1 MPRGTPTWRA
11 ESLVLKGLPP
21 QGPALLE
28 QLGSSLQEQDAGGSH
43 ARSGT
48 FLEPQ
53 QQVRLGSIAPCSRDP
68 ALPGALRIC
77 RTSRFRHYH
86 IKEKEIISG
95 ARSLECAIVL
105 HRRPAE
111 QTCQRGHGNP
121 GNPDTGYAS
130 KVEVS
135 TPSVVE
141 VDLGHTAMLPC
152 SFFILPDSNITYVY
166 WSYIPRSS
174 RTKVYSWVQGKVF
187 VDDSPYV
194 GRVSMDDTFTLAIT
208 QTTLQDARVFVC
220 QVGAGSLGVGEN
232 RTELRVYKAPEP
244 PEIHANEAGI
254 SVGTRESQEIAECVV
269 RNSFPGPNIT
279 WLKDGHRLHPEDDKV
294 KIMDTRTQE
303 ASGLFTARSRLLAH
317 VPRQDR
323 HAYFQCQAHYL
334 LAGGD
339 RQAQSPKVQV
349 HIFYPTENVSLAID
363 APRPQV
369 KEGDHV
375 ALRCQGDGNPPP
387 EYSFF
392 RVQNNTATGE
402 EEEQELS
409 GKADK
414 GVLSLGKV
422 HKENTGH
429 YRCKGLDLDTMET
442 LTADAELVVNYI
454 EGLKVTKESP
464 EPVLEGHNL
473 TLTCEA
479 RGSRPLAF
487 HWHKD
492 KKGKALGSGQQ
503 LQLSNIMREAAG
515 NYICEVTMP
524 GVQGLS
530 RNKQVLVVVYGKPQV
545 SVEKPGVPVQE
556 NELVTLTC
564 TALAQPEPSITW
576 SANGT
581 VQNRTENYSVV
592 SNLTVQVTS
601 KLMRSGINCTATNYL
616 GVVTHHVHLERR
628 MTPTT
633 PTTTAPAGNA
643 TAEQKPQ
650 ESKGVIIVAVIVCIL
665 VLAVL
670 GAVLYFLHKK
680 GKIPC
685 GRTGKQDITK
695 PDARKDEVVVEV
707 KSDKLPEEAGLL
719 QATNGDQKPAGDQGE
734 KYIDLRH

>member
-1 MPRGTPTWRA
+1 MVGIRERWIRA
-11 ESLVLKGLPP
+11 SGGLQSWARRAAARP
-21 QGPALLE
+21 GLGAL
-28 QLGSSLQEQDAGGSH
+28 
-43 ARSGT
+43 
-48 FLEPQ
+48 Q
-53 QQVRLGSIAPCSRDP
+53 QQ
-68 ALPGALRIC
+68 
-77 RTSRFRHYH
+77 
-86 IKEKEIISG
+86 
-95 ARSLECAIVL
+95 
-105 HRRPAE
+105 
-111 QTCQRGHGNP
+111 
-121 GNPDTGYAS
+121 GYAS

-135 TPSVVE
+135 MPKVVE
-141 VDLGHTAMLPC
+141 VDLGNTAMLPC
-152 SFFILPDSNITYVY
+152 RFPDSNITYVH
-166 WSYIPRSS
+166 WSYITRAG
-174 RTKVYSWVQGKVF
+174 RTKVHSWVQGKVF
-187 VDDSPYV
+187 TEDPPYV
-194 GRVSMDDTFTLAIT
+194 GRVSMDDAFTLAIT
-208 QTTLQDARVFVC
+208 QTTLQDARIFVC

-244 PEIHANEAGI
+244 PEIRANEGGI
-254 SVGTRESQEIAECVV
+254 SVGSSESQEIAECIV

-279 WLKDGHRLHPEDDKV
+279 WLKDGHRLHQEDDTAGARSGEEWDVRTMLSTAVRKFAAILPGEVKV
-294 KIMDTRTQE
+294 MDTRTQE
-303 ASGLFTARSRLLAH
+303 ASGLFTARSRLFAF
-317 VPRQDR
+317 VTRQDR

-334 LAGGD
+334 LSGGE

-349 HIFYPTENVSLAID
+349 HVFYPTENVSLAIS

-387 EYSFF
+387 EYTFF

-402 EEEQELS
+402 EEEQELP
-409 GKADK
+409 GKVDK

-422 HKENTGH
+422 HKEDTGR
-429 YRCKGLDLDTMET
+429 YRCKGLDLETMET
-442 LTADAELVVNYI
+442 LTANAELVVNYI
-454 EGLKVTKESP
+454 EGLKVMKESS
-464 EPVLEGHNL
+464 EPVSEGDNL

-492 KKGKALGSGQQ
+492 KKGKALGSRQQ
-503 LQLSNIMREAAG
+503 LQLSNITREAAG

-530 RNKQVLVVVYGKPQV
+530 RNKQVLVVVHGKPQV
-545 SVEKPGVPVQE
+545 SVEEPGVPVQE

-581 VQNRTENYSVV
+581 VQNHTENYSVV

-601 KLMRSGINCTATNYL
+601 KLLRSGVTCTATNYL
-616 GVVTHHVHLERR
+616 GVASRHIQLERR
-628 MTPTT
+628 MTPTM
-633 PTTTAPAGNA
+633 PTTTTPAGNA
-643 TAEQKPQ
+643 TEQKPQ

>member
-1 MPRGTPTWRA
+1 MP
-11 ESLVLKGLPP
+11 K
-21 QGPALLE
+21 
-28 QLGSSLQEQDAGGSH
+28 
-43 ARSGT
+43 
-48 FLEPQ
+48 
-53 QQVRLGSIAPCSRDP
+53 
-68 ALPGALRIC
+68 
-77 RTSRFRHYH
+77 
-86 IKEKEIISG
+86 
-95 ARSLECAIVL
+95 
-105 HRRPAE
+105 
-111 QTCQRGHGNP
+111 
-121 GNPDTGYAS
+121 
-130 KVEVS
+130 
-135 TPSVVE
+135 VVE
-141 VDLGHTAMLPC
+141 VDLGHTATLPC
-152 SFFILPDSNITYVY
+152 RFPDSNITYVH
-166 WSYIPRSS
+166 WFYITHSG
-174 RTKVYSWVQGKVF
+174 RTKVYSWVQGEVF
-187 VDDSPYV
+187 MEDPPYA
-194 GRVSMDDTFTLAIT
+194 GRVSMDDTFTLTIT
-208 QTTLQDARVFVC
+208 QTTLQDARIFVC

-244 PEIHANEAGI
+244 AEIEANEGGI
-254 SVGTRESQEIAECVV
+254 SVGSSESQEIAECIV

-279 WLKDGHRLHPEDDKV
+279 WLKDGHRLHQEDDKV

-303 ASGLFTARSRLLAH
+303 ASGLFTARSRLFAF
-317 VPRQDR
+317 VTRQDR

-334 LAGGD
+334 LSGGEH
-339 RQAQSPKVQV
+339 QAQSPKVQV
-349 HIFYPTENVSLAID
+349 HIFYPTENVSLAIS

-387 EYSFF
+387 EYTFF

-402 EEEQELS
+402 EEEQELP

-422 HKENTGH
+422 HKEDTGR

-454 EGLKVTKESP
+454 EGLKVMKEAS
-464 EPVLEGHNL
+464 EPVSEGDNL

-492 KKGKALGSGQQ
+492 KKGKALGSRQQ
-503 LQLSNIMREAAG
+503 LQLSNITREAAG

-530 RNKQVLVVVYGKPQV
+530 RNKQVLVVVHGKPQV
-545 SVEKPGVPVQE
+545 SMEEPGVPVQE

-601 KLMRSGINCTATNYL
+601 KLLHSGVTCTATNYL
-616 GVVTHHVHLERR
+616 GMATRHIQLERR
-628 MTPTT
+628 MTPTM
-633 PTTTAPAGNA
+633 PTTTSPAGNA
-643 TAEQKPQ
+643 TEQKPQ